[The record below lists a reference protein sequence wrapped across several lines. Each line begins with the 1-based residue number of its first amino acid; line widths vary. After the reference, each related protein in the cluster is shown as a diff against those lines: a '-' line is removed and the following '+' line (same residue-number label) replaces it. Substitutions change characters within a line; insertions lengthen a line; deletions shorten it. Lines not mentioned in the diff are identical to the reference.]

1 MTRQKKINHQIA
13 ARLIKE
19 ILTDPPKAIEYERII
34 NRYKTLS
41 EDYEKLSFEYDLL
54 LTTYERLQ
62 NRHSSLL
69 TGLSG

>member
-1 MTRQKKINHQIA
+1 MTRQKKISYQIA
-13 ARLIKE
+13 ARLVKE
-19 ILTDPPKAIEYERII
+19 ILTDPSKAIEYERII

-62 NRHSSLL
+62 NRHSTLI